1 MFFLKDVPCLFDSL
15 ESTDG
20 AVNVSPPCDSEVTI
34 SPSQTRSSRRDF
46 IMMPPEEKLRH
57 FDRRARAHEDNQEV
71 GVEQVTVASS
81 PRFPCQ
87 CFCFS
92 TESRHTLSLFT
103 GLMQSHGSL
112 QSCMHAPKAVTSDY
126 LCICMVN
133 KHAVFISG

>member
-1 MFFLKDVPCLFDSL
+1 
-15 ESTDG
+15 
-20 AVNVSPPCDSEVTI
+20 
-34 SPSQTRSSRRDF
+34 
-46 IMMPPEEKLRH
+46 MMPPEEKLRH

-87 CFCFS
+87 CF
-92 TESRHTLSLFT
+92 